1 VGNTSNVEASGTATS
16 YSWTGGPSTA
26 TWTVQPSVLSTY
38 TVTGSTAAGCT
49 NTATVTVV
57 VNTVNNALPSTNSSN
72 TNTQPDGLS
81 VLYTNSNCDVIT
93 NINDGVGGNVLGA
106 TTAEVNISGSIQT
119 HNGQPYVSRWY
130 QITPSNNGPATVTLY
145 YTQADFDAYNT
156 YASTNNWPGLPTGAL
171 DATGIANMR
180 VTKVDNGGLGN
191 NPMVLTPTSV
201 TWNSTSGYWEVMVN
215 TPAFSQFYA
224 HTQNPNNVPLPA
236 MVTDFSGYKYQ
247 GTHRLTWQTTSE
259 YNNAYFSIEYSTD
272 GQEFAELGRVG
283 TQALDGNSQE
293 ALSYLYTH
301 TTPRM
306 GHNYY
311 RLRQTDIDGQ
321 SRMEAR
327 VVDLIQTATG
337 ATVHVYP
344 NPTTGML
351 QVSINEL
358 QGSAVK
364 LVVRD
369 ISGRV
374 VRTIEASTTAGTN
387 QLDVDLSEV
396 AQGIYTLQ
404 CYSNGELLA
413 TERVRKQ

>member
-1 VGNTSNVEASGTATS
+1 
-16 YSWTGGPSTA
+16 
-26 TWTVQPSVLSTY
+26 
-38 TVTGSTAAGCT
+38 
-49 NTATVTVV
+49 V

-93 NINDGVGGNVLGA
+93 NINDGVGGNILGA
-106 TTAEVNISGSIQT
+106 TTANVNINGSIQT

-201 TWNSTSGYWEVMVN
+201 TWNSTSGYWEVLVN
-215 TPAFSQFYA
+215 TPGFSQFYA

-311 RLRQTDIDGQ
+311 RLRQTDIDGK
-321 SRMEAR
+321 SSMEAR

-337 ATVHVYP
+337 ATVSLYP

-358 QGSAVK
+358 QGSRVT

-369 ISGRV
+369 MSGRV
-374 VRTIEASTTAGTN
+374 VSTVAAQTTSGVN
-387 QLDVDLSEV
+387 QVEVDLRDV

-404 CYSNGELLA
+404 CYSNGELLT